1 MLLLNFLV
9 IVVDSTII
17 LLPNILIVFCN
28 IPVVVLNALF
38 KVFHIVCEPD
48 NLLSERF
55 EGDQNVRS
63 FVNIVFVI
71 GLDDDIFTEV
81 KVVDCGIV
89 ILWKWCTVL
98 YLNFSSVRH
107 SSESRK

>member
-55 EGDQNVRS
+55 KGNQNVRS
-63 FVNIVFVI
+63 FVDIVLI
-71 GLDDDIFTEV
+71 IRLDYDILTEV
-81 KVVDCGIV
+81 KVMDCGIV
-89 ILWKWCTVL
+89 ILWNWCTVL
-98 YLNFSSVRH
+98 DLSFSGERH